1 MCDCIAYYSEAA
13 NIMPHLPQY
22 HIKLHVFSTDPV
34 DGIITS
40 YSFHFYTASI
50 TPAHMYSA
58 YTCMYMY
65 V

>member
-1 MCDCIAYYSEAA
+1 MTIAYHSEAA
-13 NIMPHLPQY
+13 NIMPRLPQC

-40 YSFHFYTASI
+40 YSFHFYTASH
-50 TPAHMYSA
+50 THMYSV
-58 YTCMYMY
+58 YVYMC